1 MQIQS
6 QQSPKCDQL
15 FINLGAFH
23 IELAF
28 FKALRKIFAESGV
41 LHVLPEAEAF
51 AKGSIR
57 SVLEGT
63 NYKRCKRFHEVL
75 AVALEFLLYEQ
86 YLNTIGDKDESTAT
100 TYQEIKNFKDN
111 CKVSLKEMEEFFS
124 GFH

>member
-1 MQIQS
+1 M
-6 QQSPKCDQL
+6 
-15 FINLGAFH
+15 
-23 IELAF
+23 
-28 FKALRKIFAESGV
+28 RKIFGESGV

-51 AKGSIR
+51 AEAEGSIR

-86 YLNTIGDKDESTAT
+86 YLNTIDDKDESTAT
-100 TYQEIKNFKDN
+100 TYQEIKNFKDD